1 MSYNLYE
8 ELDKI
13 NANIVENNNKK
24 LSDKPPNTFCIL
36 YREGEESYKM
46 EYSEYFL
53 EELMKRSNNSITDI
67 TRNNEIDIRTSSYTY
82 EMYLERSL
90 HKIRDETRV
99 DLRRFLA
106 PESSD
111 KQIRE
116 LTYRKNEL
124 QNELRSINV
133 KMHQLN
139 EQPYIHE
146 HRNEFNLTMLDNV
159 PNYMKDS
166 LNIINYP
173 KWGEVIEFDYDK
185 LKAEM
190 LDEYMKTGSK
200 DKLDESYK
208 ILLQDME
215 KFPNLYKIKNHRILE
230 ISKIYGVNIDMPYEI
245 IEKNRLHREYCLQ
258 LLQSTEF
265 AEISLRIR
273 NLRESRPIPADNAT
287 REQIEEWRSTV
298 LKEWEVLA
306 KELWNTIPEKYKTAL
321 NMNLDSRGI
330 HTFVV

>member
-1 MSYNLYE
+1 MSDHFLYQ
-8 ELDKI
+8 ELNKL
-13 NANIVENNNKK
+13 NAKIVEENKKK

-53 EELMKRSNNSITDI
+53 EELTKRSNNLITDI
-67 TRNNEIDIRTSSYTY
+67 TDNNELDVRTSNYTY

-90 HKIRDETRV
+90 HKTCDETRV
-99 DLRRFLA
+99 DLRRFLG

-111 KQIRE
+111 KKIRE
-116 LTYRKNEL
+116 LTERKNQLE
-124 QNELRSINV
+124 NELTTVHLEI
-133 KMHQLN
+133 HELN
-139 EQPYIHE
+139 ERPYVHE
-146 HRNEFNLTMLDNV
+146 HRNEFNVKMLENV

-166 LNIINYP
+166 FNIINYP

-185 LKAEM
+185 LKAQM

-215 KFPNLYKIKNHRILE
+215 KFPNLYSIKNNRILE
-230 ISKIYGVNIDMPYEI
+230 ISKEMPYEI
-245 IEKNRLHREYCLQ
+245 MEKNRLHREYCFQ
-258 LLQSTEF
+258 LSQSTEY
-265 AEISLRIR
+265 AGILLRIYD
-273 NLRESRPIPADNAT
+273 LRESRPIPADNTT

-306 KELWNTIPEKYKTAL
+306 KELWDTIPEKYKTAF
-321 NMNLDSRGI
+321 NMRLDSRGI
-330 HTFVV
+330 HSIALHM